1 MRRRWQ
7 LTFDRKRPTCWRART
22 ASHTTGGLRRSGAMP
37 LETGAPKKSRRKD
50 RWEKRSRHE
59 EAAGEVMAPQG
70 SWSGER
76 KEADWG
82 AVDSCGSS
90 VFKGT
95 GWVLWTRPELLD
107 SWDPLQD
114 HAFDAHEAAGRL
126 DAQRRSVEQNE

>member
-1 MRRRWQ
+1 MSER
-7 LTFDRKRPTCWRART
+7 
-22 ASHTTGGLRRSGAMP
+22 
-37 LETGAPKKSRRKD
+37 E
-50 RWEKRSRHE
+50 
-59 EAAGEVMAPQG
+59 GE
-70 SWSGER
+70 
-76 KEADWG
+76 D
-82 AVDSCGSS
+82 DSS